1 MTALFHFCSLRLSY
15 VTFFFNAFLLKWRGR
30 NISVGKKIATFGAPI
45 LMLKRNSRLAIGSNC
60 TFRSK
65 LKSNVLGVG
74 HPVIFSTLRAG
85 AEIVIGN
92 CVGISGGALCAMTS
106 INIGNRVLIGAN
118 TTIADSDFHPLSPES
133 RRMNGLDIR
142 TAPITIG
149 DDVFIGTGC
158 LILKGVSI
166 GENSVIGAGSVV
178 TKDIPPWVIAAGNP
192 CEVVRDLRS

>member
-1 MTALFHFCSLRLSY
+1 MAWPKY
-15 VTFFFNAFLLKWRGR
+15 
-30 NISVGKKIATFGAPI
+30 ISWKKIATLGAPI